1 MSDKLTEIINSRLM
15 FSGASMFT
23 SKGEKFCREIAE
35 EFAASEIDR
44 LLDLLVEDKAASY
57 TFTWSSHSGFSWTL
71 NHPHDAAVGHT
82 KENLLKYIGF
92 TESKDD

>member
-1 MSDKLTEIINSRLM
+1 MSDKLTEIINSK
-15 FSGASMFT
+15 FASNGSMLLNSRCKT
-23 SKGEKFCREIAE
+23 FCREIAK